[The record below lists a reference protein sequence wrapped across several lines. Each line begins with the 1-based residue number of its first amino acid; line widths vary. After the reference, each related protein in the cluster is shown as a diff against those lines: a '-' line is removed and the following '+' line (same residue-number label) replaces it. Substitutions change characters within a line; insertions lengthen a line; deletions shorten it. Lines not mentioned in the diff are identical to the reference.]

1 MEIEIIQN
9 IQVFKVKKILMD
21 FQLADIY
28 KIETKVLN
36 QQVRRNLDSFPED
49 FMFQLTT
56 AELKNLISQNVT
68 SSWGGRRKLPFTFTE
83 HGAVMLAS
91 ILKSKLAIK
100 ASTYVVRAF
109 VQIRDYMDALKELA
123 RKLEALKSKYDHQFS
138 LVFDAIKQLIH
149 EKMNPDI

>member
-1 MEIEIIQN
+1 
-9 IQVFKVKKILMD
+9 MD

-68 SSWGGRRKLPFTFTE
+68 SSWGGRRKFGFKRE
-83 HGAVMLAS
+83 E
-91 ILKSKLAIK
+91 
-100 ASTYVVRAF
+100 
-109 VQIRDYMDALKELA
+109 KE
-123 RKLEALKSKYDHQFS
+123 
-138 LVFDAIKQLIH
+138 
-149 EKMNPDI
+149 